1 MRFYADVLAIPRFRK
16 FENLEAEKAI
26 QLGRKITVFAGQ
38 NGVGKS
44 NVLSLI
50 ASTFGI
56 THRRY
61 TGGNFHPEFSD
72 FFTIPEEEEYDD
84 YTSYL
89 KVVNT
94 ENESFIQKRHSY
106 KDDTKEERGIRLI
119 PRATNYFT
127 PDQKLSK
134 VKQETKDTFYIGGDQ
149 RIPLPSIFIS
159 LSRLFPIG
167 ETLVSKKNVRSNNII
182 ITSDAYEMYKKW
194 YNEILPNS
202 ISEKEVINITK
213 DIDKN
218 RTIIHMPL
226 NKTLPETQSVGQDN
240 IGYIVSALV
249 DFYLHKQKTEN
260 YNGGI
265 LCIDEIDASLHP
277 NAQLRLFDLLDRLS
291 EELELQIFVTTH
303 SLTILKKIIKKQSRS
318 SEDYRLVY
326 FVDPELPRLS
336 SIEHYADIKSDMFD
350 KMTPYRPYVK
360 IYCEDDMTEFLFN
373 ELIEAYKRLHPDTK
387 SDIYKVIPIH
397 LGCKQLLKLPEY
409 DSHFKDV
416 LIIVDGDTKTNSNKL
431 LYPYINADEKLIKGV
446 KTNELPQNV
455 IALPTFLAPE
465 SFIYYVVKTI
475 VDNENYNKF
484 WKDLED
490 REESRLYTK
499 SRINE
504 VLNQINIK
512 DDTKN
517 DDIKSLERLQELQKF
532 ITDTQ
537 LFNYLMEE
545 NIIDEL
551 IDFCLKVYSQINIL
565 LQREKSKNY

>member
-1 MRFYADVLAIPRFRK
+1 MYSNFNFLQNDWQGLAKIGEMAEYMLYKDPNTAIMKLRQFGEELINIMLKVENFTYDKNSLAVDRILILKRAGLIPADIDNILTSLRK
-16 FENLEAEKAI
+16 KGNKAAHGNYGDE
-26 QLGRKITVFAGQ
+26 QTADTL
-38 NGVGKS
+38 
-44 NVLSLI
+44 LSL
-50 ASTFGI
+50 AVKLGAWFQEVYGTDYLFQSESVE
-56 THRRY
+56 Y
-61 TGGNFHPEFSD
+61 KKPENID
-72 FFTIPEEEEYDD
+72 YEKEYQKLVERTDEIEKELENIKTIPHLTSREDRKKLISKKKEIEFTEEETRLIIDKQLIDAGWE
-84 YTSYL
+84 
-89 KVVNT
+89 V
-94 ENESFIQKRHSY
+94 
-106 KDDTKEERGIRLI
+106 DTKVL
-119 PRATNYFT
+119 NY
-127 PDQKLSK
+127 K
-134 VKQETKDTFYIGGDQ
+134 
-149 RIPLPSIFIS
+149 
-159 LSRLFPIG
+159 
-167 ETLVSKKNVRSNNII
+167 
-182 ITSDAYEMYKKW
+182 
-194 YNEILPNS
+194 
-202 ISEKEVINITK
+202 
-213 DIDKN
+213 
-218 RTIIHMPL
+218 L

-416 LIIVDGDTKTNSNKL
+416 LIIVDGDTKTNSKKL